1 MSKRFNYRQY
11 REDLIKKYVKK
22 YGSKD
27 KAILGLYSDYR
38 AQKLLKDTVSKMVDW
53 IGSLKLKADTLSEMV
68 DWEQI
73 EKEIDDEEKAS
84 QAQSA

>member
-53 IGSLKLKADTLSEMV
+53 K
-68 DWEQI
+68 QI

>member
-1 MSKRFNYRQY
+1 MSKDFNWKQY
-11 REDLIKKYVKK
+11 KTDVIKKYVEK
-22 YGSKD
+22 YGSRE
-27 KAILGLYSDYR
+27 KAIVEMD
-38 AQKLLKDTVSKMVDW
+38 AQ

-84 QAQSA
+84 QTQSA

>member
-1 MSKRFNYRQY
+1 MSKDFDWKQY
-11 REDLIKKYVKK
+11 KTDVIKKYVEK
-22 YGSKD
+22 YGSRE
-27 KAILGLYSDYR
+27 KAIVEMD
-38 AQKLLKDTVSKMVDW
+38 AQ

-84 QAQSA
+84 QTQSA

>member
-1 MSKRFNYRQY
+1 MSKDFDWEQY
-11 REDLIKKYVKK
+11 KTDVIKKYVEK
-22 YGSKD
+22 YGSREQ
-27 KAILGLYSDYR
+27 AIVEMD
-38 AQKLLKDTVSKMVDW
+38 AQ

>member
-1 MSKRFNYRQY
+1 MSKDFNWKQY
-11 REDLIKKYVKK
+11 KTDVIKKYVKK

-27 KAILGLYSDYR
+27 KAIVEMD
-38 AQKLLKDTVSKMVDW
+38 AQ
-53 IGSLKLKADTLSEMV
+53 IGSLQLKADTLSEMV

>member
-1 MSKRFNYRQY
+1 MSKDFNWKQY
-11 REDLIKKYVKK
+11 KTDIIKKYVEK
-22 YGSKD
+22 YGSRD
-27 KAILGLYSDYR
+27 KAIVEMD
-38 AQKLLKDTVSKMVDW
+38 AQ

-84 QAQSA
+84 QTQSA

>member
-1 MSKRFNYRQY
+1 MSKDFNWKQY
-11 REDLIKKYVKK
+11 KTDVIKKYVEK
-22 YGSKD
+22 YGSRD
-27 KAILGLYSDYR
+27 KAIVEMD
-38 AQKLLKDTVSKMVDW
+38 AQ

-84 QAQSA
+84 QTQSA

>member
-1 MSKRFNYRQY
+1 MSKDFNWKQY
-11 REDLIKKYVKK
+11 KTDIIKKYVEK
-22 YGSKD
+22 YGSRE
-27 KAILGLYSDYR
+27 KAIVEMD
-38 AQKLLKDTVSKMVDW
+38 AE

>member
-1 MSKRFNYRQY
+1 MSKDFNWKQY
-11 REDLIKKYVKK
+11 KTDVIKKYVEK
-22 YGSKD
+22 YGSREQ
-27 KAILGLYSDYR
+27 AIVEMD
-38 AQKLLKDTVSKMVDW
+38 AQ

>member
-1 MSKRFNYRQY
+1 MIVYVNIVWRAKMSKDFDWEQY
-11 REDLIKKYVKK
+11 KTDVIKKYVEK
-22 YGSKD
+22 YGSREQ
-27 KAILGLYSDYR
+27 AIVEMD
-38 AQKLLKDTVSKMVDW
+38 AQ

>member
-1 MSKRFNYRQY
+1 MSKDFNWKQY
-11 REDLIKKYVKK
+11 KTDVIKKYVKK

-27 KAILGLYSDYR
+27 KAIVEMD
-38 AQKLLKDTVSKMVDW
+38 AQ